1 MPVVARRA
9 VRAILLDD
17 HARIVLLRRTRP
29 GREVYW
35 TAPGG
40 TVEADDVSLVDALR
54 RELAEELGAQVDRFS
69 RVFLFSSTDHAQLT
83 VQYVYVCRLVS
94 MNVSA
99 RNGPEFNDPGRGQ
112 FDPDPV
118 PLFGD
123 GLVGMAL
130 KPQVL
135 LDFILSNRDAL
146 LAEISQDRQRL
157 DGPRG

>member
-1 MPVVARRA
+1 MPVVTRRA

-17 HARIVLLRRTRP
+17 DARIVLLRRTRP

-40 TVEADDVSLVDALR
+40 TVESDDVSLEDALR
-54 RELAEELGAQVDRFS
+54 RELAEELGAEVDCFS
-69 RVFLFSSTDHAQLT
+69 RVFLFSSTADTVLT
-83 VQYVYVCRLVS
+83 VQYVYVCRLVR
-94 MNVSA
+94 MDVSA
-99 RNGPEFNDPGRGQ
+99 RHGPEFNDPSRGR

-123 GLVGMAL
+123 GLTDLAL
-130 KPQVL
+130 KPLAL
-135 LDFILSNRDAL
+135 LDFIVSNRDAL